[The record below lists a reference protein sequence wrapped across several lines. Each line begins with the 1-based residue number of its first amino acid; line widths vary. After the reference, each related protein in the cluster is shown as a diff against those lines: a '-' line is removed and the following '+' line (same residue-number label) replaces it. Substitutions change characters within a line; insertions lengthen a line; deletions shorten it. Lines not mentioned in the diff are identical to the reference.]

1 MKQIPQHHVQTGVNQ
16 VYFVLVFGSWILK
29 CFNWEKKYNV
39 GSEVAE
45 WAVNPDHGSSILI
58 IRMIEGKN

>member
-1 MKQIPQHHVQTGVNQ
+1 MKQIPQHHVQMDVNQ
-16 VYFVLVFGSWILK
+16 VYFVLVFGSWIPK

-58 IRMIEGKN
+58 IHMIEGKN